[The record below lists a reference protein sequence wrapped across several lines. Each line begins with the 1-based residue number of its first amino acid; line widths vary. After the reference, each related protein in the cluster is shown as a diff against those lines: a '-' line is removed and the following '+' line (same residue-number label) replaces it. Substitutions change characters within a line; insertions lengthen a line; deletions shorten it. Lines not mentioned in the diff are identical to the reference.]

1 MFCPRRDDPMNAAQI
16 PAGSASRW
24 SGTLYLAG
32 AGFALWALIMVLWP
46 DPGFTADW
54 PWLAMFWALQIGIGI
69 AVLHRVLQLMRRLPK
84 LARWP
89 AWLLVA
95 VSGVVG
101 SFLLAPVYW
110 VIGEILM
117 QQALGFPATID
128 DDGDLAPHVGF
139 GLVAMA
145 QEFSDI
151 VGPVTAAWLLISW
164 PRLYGQTSTS
174 PLVAVPQAAAPMP
187 APLPLPSPAE
197 SASPEPPAGRAA
209 LPRELGGDLI
219 AASSELQYVRVWT
232 TRGNALVLGSLQD
245 VEDGEGAGGM
255 RVHRSWWVS
264 ARHVRGIRR
273 SGDTAI
279 CEMSDGRQ
287 VPVSRRRKAEV
298 LTRFGDGARYEI
310 PPAPPPPSA
319 RPVQNKRLSPT

>member
-1 MFCPRRDDPMNAAQI
+1 MALYFC
-16 PAGSASRW
+16 
-24 SGTLYLAG
+24 GT
-32 AGFALWALIMVLWP
+32 GFALWALIMVLRP
-46 DPGFTADW
+46 DPGFAADG

-69 AVLHRVLQLMRRLPK
+69 AVLHRVLHLMGRLPK

-110 VIGEILM
+110 LIGETLM
-117 QQALGFPATID
+117 QQALGFPATTD
-128 DDGDLAPHVGF
+128 DDDDLVAPLGF
-139 GLVAMA
+139 GLAAML

-164 PRLYGQTSTS
+164 PRLYSQTSS
-174 PLVAVPQAAAPMP
+174 LVAVPQAAAPMP

-197 SASPEPPAGRAA
+197 SASPEPPAWRAA
-209 LPRELGGDLI
+209 LPRELGEDLI
-219 AASSELQYVRVWT
+219 AVSSELQYLRVWT

-245 VEDGEGAGGM
+245 VEEGEGAGGM

-264 ARHVRGIRR
+264 ARHVRSIRR
-273 SGDTAI
+273 SGDAAI
-279 CEMSDGRQ
+279 CDMSDGRQ

-298 LTRFGDGARYEI
+298 LARFGDGARYEI
-310 PPAPPPPSA
+310 PAATPPPSA
-319 RPVQNKRLSPT
+319 GLAQNKRFSPTWRDTGL